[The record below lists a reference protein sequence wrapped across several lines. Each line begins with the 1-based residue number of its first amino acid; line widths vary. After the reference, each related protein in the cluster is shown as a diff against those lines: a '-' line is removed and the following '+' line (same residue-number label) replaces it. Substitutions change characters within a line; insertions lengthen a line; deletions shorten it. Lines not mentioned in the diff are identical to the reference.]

1 METLRSRGREYGE
14 KAQLARARVEMLDED
29 AFVAERDHTGR
40 RRSRHREKA
49 DKEEDRDPHFGSIP
63 SLTFDPEPA
72 EALSSRHV
80 E

>member
-1 METLRSRGREYGE
+1 
-14 KAQLARARVEMLDED
+14 MLDED

-40 RRSRHREKA
+40 WRSRHREKA